1 MRGLDCTPV
10 VLGRR
15 ADAGSAVTLT
25 ADWLERHVFVSG
37 ATGTGK
43 TAFLLALALQMLDRG
58 RGVLFCTTKHDPALP
73 RALAWAAAS
82 RDRLGEFWLF
92 DAM

>member
-1 MRGLDCTPV
+1 MPPLDCAPV

-15 ADAGSAVTLT
+15 ADTGASLTLT

-43 TAFLLALALQMLDRG
+43 TAFLLALTLQMLARG
-58 RGVLFCTTKHDPALP
+58 RG
-73 RALAWAAAS
+73 AS
-82 RDRLGEFWLF
+82 
-92 DAM
+92 ATHP